1 MILKYLILAVL
12 VTSPQTS
19 EATTQI
25 ENIEGK
31 KYILT
36 RTDNVFL
43 FNEYEFLFYVTKI
56 YLLCKE
62 RF

>member
-1 MILKYLILAVL
+1 MILKYLLLAVL
-12 VTSPQTS
+12 VTSPQTP

-36 RTDNVFL
+36 RTNDVIL
-43 FNEYEFLFYVTKI
+43 FNEYEFLFHVTNLTKNI
-56 YLLCKE
+56 PAI
-62 RF
+62 

>member
-1 MILKYLILAVL
+1 MILKYLLLAVL

-36 RTDNVFL
+36 RTNDVIL
-43 FNEYEFLFYVTKI
+43 FNEYEFLFHVTNLTKNI
-56 YLLCKE
+56 PAI
-62 RF
+62 